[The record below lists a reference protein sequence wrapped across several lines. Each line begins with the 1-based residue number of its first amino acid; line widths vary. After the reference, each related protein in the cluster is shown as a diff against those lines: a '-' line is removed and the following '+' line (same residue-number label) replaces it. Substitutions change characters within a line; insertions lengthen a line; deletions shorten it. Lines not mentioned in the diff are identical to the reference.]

1 MIEVTCAII
10 EHKGKVLICQRSELM
25 SLPLMWEFPGG
36 KVERNES
43 FENCLIREIKEELNI
58 DISIVKRLNHV
69 FHKYDNKSITL
80 IPFICTLHSSEI
92 KLNEHKDLIWI
103 NPLDLLN
110 YNLAPADIPIAKE
123 YINTL

>member
-1 MIEVTCAII
+1 
-10 EHKGKVLICQRSELM
+10 
-25 SLPLMWEFPGG
+25 MWEFPGG
-36 KVERNES
+36 KVETNETY
-43 FENCLIREIKEELNI
+43 ENCLTREIKEELNI
-58 DISIVKRLNHV
+58 DISIEKPLNHV